1 MNNQVTI
8 AQLQQMKLKGMAEYY
23 QSMETLSPENR
34 PALDLFMAKMVEAE
48 IQYRNRKRTEMYLRT
63 SRLRYNTVME
73 DVICTEERNLT
84 KRRYRNSQTVILSH
98 VHRTCLLQAEQAA
111 VSPSLHVP

>member
-34 PALDLFMAKMVEAE
+34 PSLDLFMAKMVESE

-73 DVICTEERNLT
+73 DNLL
-84 KRRYRNSQTVILSH
+84 RRAQPHKADVAGTRRL
-98 VHRTCLLQAEQAA
+98 
-111 VSPSLHVP
+111 

>member
-34 PALDLFMAKMVEAE
+34 PTLYA
-48 IQYRNRKRTEMYLRT
+48 
-63 SRLRYNTVME
+63 
-73 DVICTEERNLT
+73 
-84 KRRYRNSQTVILSH
+84 
-98 VHRTCLLQAEQAA
+98 QAA
-111 VSPSLHVP
+111 LGTTL

>member
-23 QSMETLSPENR
+23 HSMETLSPENR
-34 PALDLFMAKMVEAE
+34 PTLDLFMAKMVEAE

-73 DVICTEERNLT
+73 DVICSEERNLT
-84 KRRYRNSQTVILSH
+84 RQTLQELADCDFIP
-98 VHRTCLLQAEQAA
+98 RAQNLLITRFLPVLWEGRHA
-111 VSPSLHVP
+111 S